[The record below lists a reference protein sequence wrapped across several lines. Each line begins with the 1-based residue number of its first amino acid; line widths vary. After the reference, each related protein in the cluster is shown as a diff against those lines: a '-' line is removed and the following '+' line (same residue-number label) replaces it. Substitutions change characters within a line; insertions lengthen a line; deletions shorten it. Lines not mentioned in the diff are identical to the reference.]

1 MKYELVKS
9 ELDWIDFVPSH
20 WRKDK
25 IFRIAERI
33 TSGGTPSSGNESYY
47 DGDIYWI
54 QSGDLNDSYI
64 YETEKKITQSGLDNS
79 SAKLF
84 PPDTLLIAMYG
95 ASIGKLGIQTM
106 EAATNQACCAI
117 IPTNKLKV
125 KFLYYF
131 FLAMRDKLISDAYGG
146 GQPNISQSVIKQTY
160 FYYPT
165 NLNEQQAIIDY
176 LDKVCSDL
184 DNVIRLKVGKVK
196 VDDNDSESQLN
207 ILRKYKKSIIHEV
220 VSGKKQVFGLTK
232 EKQQMQT
239 A

>member
-1 MKYELVKS
+1 MEYQYLKS
-9 ELDWIDFVPSH
+9 ELDWIDVIPSH

-25 IFRIAERI
+25 IFRVADLV
-33 TSGGTPSSGNESYY
+33 TSGGTPQSGNEAYY

-64 YETEKKITQSGLDNS
+64 TETEKKITNEGLSNS

-84 PPDTLLIAMYG
+84 PSNTLLIAMSG

-117 IPTNKLKV
+117 IPAKKIEV

-131 FLAMRDKLISDAYGG
+131 FWAMREKLISDAYGG

-165 NLNEQQAIIDY
+165 DLNEQKEIIQY
-176 LDKVCSDL
+176 LDKVCADIDTVL
-184 DNVIRLKVGKVK
+184 RLKAGKIK
-196 VDDNDSESQLN
+196 ADENDSDSEIN
-207 ILRKYKKSIIHEV
+207 ILRQYRKSLVHEV
-220 VSGKKQVFGLTK
+220 ITGKKQVFGLTK
-232 EKQQMQT
+232 EK
-239 A
+239 

>member
-1 MKYELVKS
+1 MEYQYLKS
-9 ELDWIDFVPSH
+9 ELDWIDVIPSH

-25 IFRIAERI
+25 IFRVADLV
-33 TSGGTPSSGNESYY
+33 TSGGTPQSGNEAYY

-64 YETEKKITQSGLDNS
+64 TETEKKITNEGLSNS

-84 PPDTLLIAMYG
+84 PSNTLLIAMYG

-117 IPTNKLKV
+117 IAAKKIEV

-131 FLAMRDKLISDAYGG
+131 FWAMREKLISDAYGG

-165 NLNEQQAIIDY
+165 NLNEQKEIIQY
-176 LDKVCSDL
+176 LDKVCADIDTVL
-184 DNVIRLKVGKVK
+184 RLKAGKIK
-196 VDDNDSESQLN
+196 ADENDSDSEIN
-207 ILRKYKKSIIHEV
+207 ILRQYRKSLVHEV
-220 VSGKKQVFGLTK
+220 ITGKKQVFGLTK
-232 EKQQMQT
+232 EK
-239 A
+239 

>member
-1 MKYELVKS
+1 MKYELIKS

-25 IFRIAERI
+25 IFRIADWI

-47 DGDIYWI
+47 DGDIFWI

-64 YETEKKITQSGLDNS
+64 TDTEKKITQSGLENS

-84 PPDTLLIAMYG
+84 PPNTLLIAMYG

-117 IPTNKLKV
+117 IPTNKIEV
-125 KFLYYF
+125 KYLYYF
-131 FLAMRDKLISDAYGG
+131 FLAMRDKLISDSYGG

-160 FYYPT
+160 FYYPSD
-165 NLNEQQAIIDY
+165 LNEQKEIIKY

-184 DNVIRLKVGKVK
+184 DKVIKLMVGKIK
-196 VDDNDSESQLN
+196 VDDNDTESQLN
-207 ILRKYKKSIIHEV
+207 ILRQYKKSLIHEV
-220 VSGKKQVFGLTK
+220 VTGKKQVYGLSK
-232 EKQQMQT
+232 EKQQMQ
-239 A
+239 AA